1 MLVLDEQVLDLR
13 RTVDEAVALIAK
25 RAADKGRDLRIGF
38 SATMPT
44 VLRADHGRVR
54 QVLLNYLSNAVK
66 FTERGSV
73 VVQVSAAALDNAHRR
88 VRIAVRDTGV
98 GIAAENHERLFQSF
112 TQADAST
119 TRRYGGTG
127 LGLAICKRLAERMG
141 GDVAVDRKSVV

>member
-1 MLVLDEQVLDLR
+1 MTHSCPTR
-13 RTVDEAVALIAK
+13 RASDV
-25 RAADKGRDLRIGF
+25 RAADKGLDLRIEF
-38 SATMPT
+38 PATMPT

-54 QVLLNYLSNAVK
+54 QVLLNYLSNSVK

-119 TRRYGGTG
+119 TRRSEEHTSELQSLMRIPY
-127 LGLAICKRLAERMG
+127 
-141 GDVAVDRKSVV
+141 AVFCL